1 MSKQTAEGLEIMSI
15 GFAVAFFLFAV
26 INLIGSAV
34 ITVMPT
40 LVFCFLGFTSLAVA
54 ELFRSESTKE

>member
-26 INLIGSAV
+26 INLLGSAV
-34 ITVMPT
+34 VAVMPT
-40 LVFCFLGFTSLAVA
+40 LIFGFIGFCFLLIA